1 MNILVIHG
9 FNSGPGNKSKTLQDA
24 FPQATIYSP
33 QLNNKPIEDINT
45 LQSFIENNKNIH
57 VVGTSLG
64 GFYTMYLAIM
74 NNDRDDLSFYIVN
87 PSYTPYEN
95 FASKLN
101 QTFQNYKTNQ
111 SFTVSENF
119 LNELDTLQ
127 FHLHELF
134 TVYPNMYFYI
144 GKNDIIL
151 NHKPLLNNIYSF
163 FKPVNVFMS
172 EQDHRHDD
180 ISEIIKQ
187 IQENSIL

>member
-9 FNSGPGNKSKTLQDA
+9 FNSGPGNKSKILQSA
-24 FPQATIYSP
+24 FPQATVYSP
-33 QLNNKPIEDINT
+33 QLNNEPFNDLAL
-45 LQSFIENNKNIH
+45 LQKFIEEHKDIH
-57 VVGTSLG
+57 IVGTSLG

-87 PSYTPYEN
+87 PSYTPYKN
-95 FASKLN
+95 FAPKLN
-101 QTFQNYKTNQ
+101 KTFQNYKTNK

-119 LNELDTLQ
+119 INELDTLQ
-127 FHLHELF
+127 FNLHELF
-134 TVYPNMYFYI
+134 SISPNMYFYF
-144 GKNDIIL
+144 GKNDEVL
-151 NHKPLLNNIYSF
+151 NHEPLLNNIYSF